1 MELIAHKAEDGRMQP
16 FYDHASQVAALA
28 ANFASEFGSEEHA
41 KILGLLHDIGKCSP
55 AGQKRMYGQSD
66 ERVEHAAAGAEVLG
80 SNQSGNQ
87 MGYLLSYCI
96 AGHHTGLPNGGVD
109 TDTVDRPTLCAKIK
123 RQKLRNRDYAPFEEA
138 IEPVSFQIPR
148 FSLSCTKANVG
159 FSHAFRTRMLFSCL
173 VDADFLDTESFMNNT
188 PLRSGLGEPISVLYE
203 RLCNRLAEFGPPK
216 TSLAEKR
223 NQVQQDCLRM
233 AEAPRGIYTL
243 TVPTGGGKT
252 LSSLAF
258 ALKHAL
264 RNDLRRVIYVIPYT
278 SIIDQTAAVFRAALG
293 EQNVLEHHHNVNYE
307 STDERETD
315 PRALATENWDAPI
328 IVTTNVQFFESLFS
342 NRTSRCRK
350 LHNIANSV
358 VIFDEAQMLPQELLI
373 PCVQA
378 IDELVR
384 NHRCTA
390 VLCSATQPALQQFFE
405 NSSEI
410 REICSDHEALYQ
422 ALRRVRFENAGQLDD
437 ETLLKRL
444 NQNNQVLCIVNTKL
458 QAQALFSGLSGEG
471 NYHLSTFMTPAH
483 RKRVLKEIRDCLD
496 LNRND
501 TPPCRVISTSLIEAG
516 VDVDF
521 PVVYREEAGL
531 DSIIQAAGRCN
542 RENRRSVEDSVVYVF
557 QPEARYLNKRPS
569 SLKLPIDYTQIVM
582 KQYPDIAAPDAIF
595 AYFTKLFSFRGDAL
609 DQKRIVQKI
618 NDGVSS
624 GLSIPFATIAEEFR
638 VIESPTRA
646 VLILN
651 DYSFQ
656 DASQKK
662 NDMQEIIAALRSS
675 ANRSKMMLRKA
686 GLHTVSVYPDQF
698 ELLRG
703 AGALEILDE
712 ELAVLRDETLYSD
725 LIGLQIPKG
734 GIAIFS

>member
-1 MELIAHKAEDGRMQP
+1 
-16 FYDHASQVAALA
+16 
-28 ANFASEFGSEEHA
+28 
-41 KILGLLHDIGKCSP
+41 
-55 AGQKRMYGQSD
+55 
-66 ERVEHAAAGAEVLG
+66 
-80 SNQSGNQ
+80 
-87 MGYLLSYCI
+87 
-96 AGHHTGLPNGGVD
+96 
-109 TDTVDRPTLCAKIK
+109 
-123 RQKLRNRDYAPFEEA
+123 
-138 IEPVSFQIPR
+138 
-148 FSLSCTKANVG
+148 
-159 FSHAFRTRMLFSCL
+159 
-173 VDADFLDTESFMNNT
+173 
-188 PLRSGLGEPISVLYE
+188 
-203 RLCNRLAEFGPPK
+203 
-216 TSLAEKR
+216 
-223 NQVQQDCLRM
+223 M

-264 RNDLRRVIYVIPYT
+264 QNDLRRVIYVIPYT

-328 IVTTNVQFFESLFS
+328 IVTTNVQFFESLFA

-405 NSSEI
+405 NSSGI
-410 REICSDHEALYQ
+410 REICSGHEALYQ

-437 ETLLKRL
+437 STLLKRL
-444 NQNNQVLCIVNTKL
+444 QQYNQVLCIVNTKL
-458 QAQALFSGLSGEG
+458 QAQALVGQLTGDG

-483 RKRVLKEIRDCLD
+483 RKRILKEIRDRLD
-496 LNRND
+496 PKRSD
-501 TPPCRVISTSLIEAG
+501 HPPCRVVSTSLIEAG

-521 PVVYREEAGL
+521 PVLYREEAGL

-542 RENRRSVEDSVVYVF
+542 RENKRNVEDSIVYVF
-557 QPEARYLNKRPS
+557 QPEARYLSKRPS
-569 SLKLPIDYTQIVM
+569 SLRLPIDYTQIVM

-595 AYFTKLFSFRGDAL
+595 AYFTQLFAYRGDAL
-609 DQKRIVQKI
+609 DQKRIIQKI
-618 NDGVSS
+618 NDGVLS
-624 GLSIPFATIAEEFR
+624 GFSIPFATIAEEFR

-646 VLILN
+646 VLIPN

-656 DASQKK
+656 DALQKK
-662 NDMQEIIAALRSS
+662 NDMQEIVAVLRSS
-675 ANRSKMMLRKA
+675 ANRSKALLRKA

-712 ELAVLRDETLYSD
+712 ELAVLCDETLYSEH
-725 LIGLQIPKG
+725 IGLQIPQN
-734 GIAIFS
+734 GIAIVC